1 MWSRFEVFL
10 SLCEKL
16 GVPIKDEKTVQPS
29 TVITIYGI
37 EVDSHELECRLPL
50 ENILKIKTALNTS

>member
-1 MWSRFEVFL
+1 MISCLLAPLILANVIKIWSFL

-16 GVPIKDEKTVQPS
+16 GVPIKVEKTVQPS

-37 EVDSHELECRLPL
+37 EVDSDEL
-50 ENILKIKTALNTS
+50 

>member
-50 ENILKIKTALNTS
+50 ENI